1 LQSAN
6 PVRVL
11 NSDRV
16 FYWNF
21 NKNNKTAFFKDFA
34 YFRFMKNIII
44 TGTSRGIGYE
54 LALQFANAGHNVLA
68 ISRKTPQALIEN
80 KNISCLSV
88 DLSDE
93 NEIQKVEN
101 FLSQS
106 WKKVDVIIHNA
117 GSLLLKPFS
126 ETTQKDFEKIY
137 KVNVFG
143 VANLT
148 RACLPYLQKGSHVV
162 TISSMGGIQGS
173 LKFAGLAAYSS
184 SKGAVITLSELLA
197 EEYKERGIAFNVLAL
212 GAVQTEM
219 LQEAFPGYEAPISA
233 EEMANYIFDFA
244 LTGNKY
250 YNGKVLQVS
259 STNP

>member
-1 LQSAN
+1 MN
-6 PVRVL
+6 
-11 NSDRV
+11 
-16 FYWNF
+16 
-21 NKNNKTAFFKDFA
+21 
-34 YFRFMKNIII
+34 KNIII

-54 LALQFANAGHNVLA
+54 LALQFAAAGHQVLA
-68 ISRKTPQALIEN
+68 VSRKIPQGLLGN
-80 KNISCLSV
+80 PNISCLSV
-88 DLSDE
+88 DLSL
-93 NEIQKVEN
+93 NEDLDKVAN
-101 FLSQS
+101 FIASA

-117 GSLLLKPFS
+117 GSLLNKPFGEITS
-126 ETTQKDFEKIY
+126 EEFENVY

-148 RACLPYLQKGSHVV
+148 RICIPYLQKGSHVV

-173 LKFAGLAAYSS
+173 MKFPGLSAYSS

-197 EEYKERGIAFNVLAL
+197 EEYKEQGIAFNVLAL

-233 EEMANYIFDFA
+233 KEMADYIFNFA

-259 STNP
+259 STTP